1 MNLRV
6 LTFYDAKVRIIFD
19 INKKKWRIVV
29 FRDRCAVSALR
40 CFKVLALA
48 GRAVLIA
55 PEGAVLKVGGR
66 GYKARDGRGA
76 LISVL

>member
-1 MNLRV
+1 MNFRV

-29 FRDRCAVSALR
+29 FRDRCAVSV
-40 CFKVLALA
+40 VLVAR

-55 PEGAVLKVGGR
+55 PEGAVLV
-66 GYKARDGRGA
+66 AA
-76 LISVL
+76 ELLF